1 MNEKVKLPQ
10 KYIDILADLP
20 EQGMGYQ
27 IVNVTLKNG
36 TFLSDRR
43 VVNSS
48 YLLLMKNEIIKT
60 FDILNVELNKPKD

>member
-10 KYIDILADLP
+10 KHIDILADLP

-36 TFLSDRR
+36 TILSDRR
-43 VVNSS
+43 VVNST
-48 YLLLMKNEIIKT
+48 YLLLMENEIIKT
-60 FDILNVELNKPKD
+60 SDILNVELYKPKD

>member
-36 TFLSDRR
+36 TILSDRR
-43 VVNSS
+43 VVNST
-48 YLLLMKNEIIKT
+48 YLLLMKNEIIKAS
-60 FDILNVELNKPKD
+60 DILNVELYKPKD